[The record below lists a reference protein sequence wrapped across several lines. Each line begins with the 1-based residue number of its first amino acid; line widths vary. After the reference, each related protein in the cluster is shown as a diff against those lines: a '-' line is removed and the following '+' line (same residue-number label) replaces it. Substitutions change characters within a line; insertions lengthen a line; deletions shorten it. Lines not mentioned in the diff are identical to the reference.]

1 MLLFITHFL
10 SCIIVGFLF
19 RFWKFNDKE
28 KISHKSSNN
37 SSKESVNFSNL
48 GEVLASS
55 ITNSIN
61 TVVMIG
67 GFVILFSVI
76 ISILNTSGLLSIASN
91 TLSPIFNFLKID
103 ASYIKA
109 MISGIIELTNGL
121 SQIVTINTKSISNTI
136 IIAALLLGFGGF
148 SILLQV
154 LSITSKSDISI
165 KPYIIGKIFHGII
178 AAFLTYI
185 VIHIFPI
192 FNLDIASI
200 FSGNVN
206 KLNVIQSYTNGYNI
220 FLLILII
227 SVTLFIILKKKHE
240 SYKKV

>member
-28 KISHKSSNN
+28 KISYKISNN
-37 SSKESVNFSNL
+37 SSKKSVTFSNL

-76 ISILNTSGLLSIASN
+76 ISILNTSGMLTIALN

-103 ASYIKA
+103 VNYIKA
-109 MISGIIELTNGL
+109 IISGIVELTNGL
-121 SQIVTINTKSISNTI
+121 SQIVTINTKSISTTI
-136 IIAALLLGFGGF
+136 VIAALLLGFGGF

-165 KPYIIGKIFHGII
+165 KLYAIGKFLHGII

-192 FNLDIASI
+192 FNLDIAPI
-200 FSGNVN
+200 FSENVN

-227 SVTLFIILKKKHE
+227 LVTSFIVLKKKHQ